1 VGPLGHALTS
11 PAAAFA
17 LAMALL
23 WAPVTGFPTWPALA
37 RGRLASTAVITLA
50 VASFAYVRIPD
61 HRGHGFHGMV
71 GMISTR

>member
-23 WAPVTGFPTWPALA
+23 WAPVTGFPTWSALA

-50 VASFAYVRIPD
+50 VASFAYTLAAEAAGVWVIARQ
-61 HRGHGFHGMV
+61 
-71 GMISTR
+71 T

>member
-1 VGPLGHALTS
+1 MDPLGHALTS

-50 VASFAYVRIPD
+50 VASFAYALAAEAAGVWVIARQ
-61 HRGHGFHGMV
+61 
-71 GMISTR
+71 T